1 MILLLGWDH
10 WCGCVIE
17 LVTTADDRL
26 NVLLQVWKFH
36 RKSSCSYEV
45 MMAQKCWK
53 CCKIWHP
60 FSNHLFFFLDLAL
73 QTLFRVSL
81 NWWWLSA
88 KKYFHHENILFS
100 NFVQVIFYTH
110 HKVCDQISAKRRDYI
125 IKCVCVHILQH
136 SIKWDGYTCGLFVI
150 NIH

>member
-1 MILLLGWDH
+1 MILLLDWDH
-10 WCGCVIE
+10 WCGCVIK

-26 NVLLQVWKFH
+26 NVLYRFENFTGRTRVLTKLWWLKSAANAAKFGT
-36 RKSSCSYEV
+36 
-45 MMAQKCWK
+45 
-53 CCKIWHP
+53 
-60 FSNHLFFFLDLAL
+60 HLVTTFFFLDLAL

-88 KKYFHHENILFS
+88 KKYFPHENILFS
-100 NFVQVIFYTH
+100 NFIQVIFYTH